1 MPQPPVVVGPRT
13 VEVPSVLRIASGAI
27 DTLPDLLSAHF
38 DVSDVVVVTGAS
50 ASWEIAA
57 PLQQDLRSGG
67 HGVREFRDPRGD
79 TSSVTELVEM
89 LDQRP
94 ATLLVSFGGGRP
106 TDVAKL
112 ASSRTKI
119 DLVVVPTILSH
130 DGICSPVAS
139 VVAGDNRRRSLPAA
153 TPTGIVVDTALLASA
168 PERYLRAG
176 VGDLLSNITAVA
188 DWRLA
193 SDDGTEAIDEIAAS
207 MALAAAQSVLEV
219 EWPPSEHAIG
229 TIARGLV
236 MSGLAMEIAGSS
248 RPCSGAEHLL
258 SHALDELHPD
268 ATTLHGEQVA
278 LGTLIAS
285 HAQGHPER
293 QRIVDL
299 FGRIGFPTTARGWGW
314 SETDLV
320 EALRHAPSTRPDRRT
335 ILDVETTPAADVLIA
350 AVAS

>member
-1 MPQPPVVVGPRT
+1 MPQPTVVGPRT

-27 DTLPDLLSAHF
+27 DTLADLLSSHF
-38 DVSDVVVVTGAS
+38 DVSEVVIVTGAS
-50 ASWEIAA
+50 ASWQIAST
-57 PLQQDLRSGG
+57 LQHELRSDG
-67 HGVREFRDPRGD
+67 HDVREFRDPRGD
-79 TSSVTELVEM
+79 TSSVTDLVEI

-94 ATLLVSFGGGRP
+94 ASLLVAFGGGRP

-112 ASSRTKI
+112 AASRTKI

-139 VVAGDNRRRSLPAA
+139 VVTGDNRRRSLPAA
-153 TPTGIVVDTALLASA
+153 TPTGIVIDTALLASA

-193 SDDGTEAIDEIAAS
+193 SDGGAEPIDEIAAS

-219 EWPPSEHAIG
+219 DWPPSEHSIG

-248 RPCSGAEHLL
+248 RPCSGAEHLI
-258 SHALDELHPD
+258 SHALDELHPG
-268 ATTLHGEQVA
+268 ASTLHGEQVA
-278 LGTLIAS
+278 LGTLIS
-285 HAQGHPER
+285 SYAQDHPER
-293 QRIVDL
+293 QPIVDL
-299 FGRIGFPTTARGWGW
+299 FERIGFPATARGWGW
-314 SETDLV
+314 TEEDLV
-320 EALRHAPSTRPDRRT
+320 RAVEHAPDTRPDRRT
-335 ILDVETTPAADVLIA
+335 ILDIDASRSARALVA
-350 AVAS
+350 AVSQ